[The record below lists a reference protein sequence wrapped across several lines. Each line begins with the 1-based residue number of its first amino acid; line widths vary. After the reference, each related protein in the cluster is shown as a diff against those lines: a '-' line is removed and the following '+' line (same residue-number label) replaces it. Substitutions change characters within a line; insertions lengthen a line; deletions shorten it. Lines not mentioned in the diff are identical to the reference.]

1 MSLTQV
7 FAEAGLKPVKHDRDG
22 PAYALDDVNKFVIS
36 KINNENYFYQKGVK
50 MMSDTKKA
58 SEKVEMTIKEFG
70 TVIERFIALENSIVE
85 QSKKTSGSL
94 KDASEKLAQGI
105 SRVEKAANFERLE
118 RYVSL
123 LERAATAM
131 KMLAEIEATGKLE
144 KIAGALK

>member
-36 KINNENYFYQKGVK
+36 KINNENYFYHKGVK

>member
-7 FAEAGLKPVKHDRDG
+7 FAENGLKPVKHDKDG
-22 PAYALDDVNKFVIS
+22 PAYAKDDVSKFVVT
-36 KINNENYFYQKGVK
+36 KINNGNYFYSKGVA
-50 MMSDTKKA
+50 MMSDTEKA
-58 SEKVEMTIKEFG
+58 AEKIEMTIKEFG
-70 TVIERFIALENSIVE
+70 HVIDRFIALERSIVD

-131 KMLAEIEATGKLE
+131 HSLAEIEATGKLD
-144 KIAGALK
+144 KIASALK